1 MSSYKKAS
9 KCLSWLIRPNKPLT
23 LDNSSK
29 ISGSIAPSRH
39 TVLSKSSLP
48 IQSKGKR
55 SSKPPMHTSGCVT
68 HSLTTSVWQFWSV
81 YFMKP
86 DLLSNALLLYSTLR
100 SSRHRH
106 LSQSIFLPPWTIH
119 RVKCFSPLFHLKY
132 VCWPRTFS
140 FPTYLVRNNKF
151 SDLNSQYI

>member
-23 LDNSSK
+23 LDNSSR
-29 ISGSIAPSRH
+29 ISGSIAPS
-39 TVLSKSSLP
+39 SPPCPSNP
-48 IQSKGKR
+48 KGKDPANPQCTPQDV
-55 SSKPPMHTSGCVT
+55 SLT
-68 HSLTTSVWQFWSV
+68 HSQPLCDSSEVSISWGLTSCLMHCS
-81 YFMKP
+81 
-86 DLLSNALLLYSTLR
+86 STLPWGPAG
-100 SSRHRH
+100 RH
-106 LSQSIFLPPWTIH
+106 LSQSIFLPPWTTH